1 METNLATKPPSS
13 SLKSPT
19 DDTNAFA
26 GRGRSERRPPFSNVV
41 GVLRQLEQVH
51 GGRHD
56 SLDQHVVPAAECDRS
71 LRADAA
77 MLQHRLAIHEVLA
90 ALQALGVAIFLW
102 TTKDRQTLESLGRDL
117 RTASCQTWSRKI
129 TAWPGLEQSP

>member
-41 GVLRQLEQVH
+41 GVLRQLSKFMVA
-51 GGRHD
+51 GMTAWISMLSRPR
-56 SLDQHVVPAAECDRS
+56 SAIAACALMQLCSSTGSRS
-71 LRADAA
+71 MRSWPP
-77 MLQHRLAIHEVLA
+77 
-90 ALQALGVAIFLW
+90 LQALGVAIFLW